1 MRGNAMSERAY
12 AYVMVIILIV
22 VAALGIHY
30 WH

>member
-1 MRGNAMSERAY
+1 MSERAY

>member
-1 MRGNAMSERAY
+1 MLGNALSERAY